1 MNRSG
6 LHWIIHKW
14 VVCSVWHYPWACAA
28 SRGKCISLPWKTSVE
43 QMLSVLSLSTKL
55 WYKASNWLQQGLLPH
70 WLISSCV
77 ELCHILA
84 ALQRILWVF
93 SSWVCSN
100 LLIVAMLSGV
110 CHPNFFL
117 YLVKSS
123 CHPWLG
129 KVTWTLSPMCS
140 SSSIRMQLFLM
151 TGLQLPHSAMM
162 PCKAI
167 FGVFHQH
174 RVFPSHP
181 CTCSQIQCNE
191 GKGSCKTALF
201 WAIYFKIY
209 LKLEQVLTPGENTM
223 RFLKVWQSHFFS
235 F

>member
-6 LHWIIHKW
+6 LCWIIHKW

-100 LLIVAMLSGV
+100 LLIVSMLSGV
-110 CHPNFFL
+110 CHPNFFR

-129 KVTWTLSPMCS
+129 DMNF
-140 SSSIRMQLFLM
+140 I
-151 TGLQLPHSAMM
+151 PHM
-162 PCKAI
+162 
-167 FGVFHQH
+167 FFQQHQDAA
-174 RVFPSHP
+174 FPHDWP
-181 CTCSQIQCNE
+181 ATAPQCHD
-191 GKGSCKTALF
+191 AL
-201 WAIYFKIY
+201 
-209 LKLEQVLTPGENTM
+209 
-223 RFLKVWQSHFFS
+223 QSHFWGVSSAQSVSLPSLHLFS
-235 F
+235 DPMQWREGQL